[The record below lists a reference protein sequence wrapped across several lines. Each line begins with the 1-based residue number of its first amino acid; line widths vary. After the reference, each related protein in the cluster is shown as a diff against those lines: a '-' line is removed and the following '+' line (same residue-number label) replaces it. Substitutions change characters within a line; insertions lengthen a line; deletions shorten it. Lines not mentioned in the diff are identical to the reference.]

1 MKKYFAMAAVATMFA
16 ACTNED
22 VTPQVDA
29 MTGVPIVV
37 KTNIAKPVDS
47 RAITGRDSE
56 EDIENFIL
64 SIQSMNEG
72 DTDYFVLMEQ
82 NEGSWTSSTIGDD
95 GQTLEACNMVWANGN
110 NVDVSALAMGSG
122 TAKTTYRG
130 GTIALPFSADQS
142 TPDAFKAND
151 YLCMDLKEVA
161 PSASGIT
168 VNFEHLMS
176 KVTIAIV
183 AGGNVADVQ
192 VEGTTDVA
200 SYSLSACTF
209 TTEASDA
216 IIKACHDEDADGDG
230 KMVYEAILIP
240 QEVAAG
246 KFAVSFRINDVT
258 YKWTSADAVD
268 FVSGWQYT
276 IELTPKGLEGEALLV
291 KSIEVRGWENDDDV
305 TMGGDA
311 IQQ

>member
-56 EDIENFIL
+56 EEIENFIL
-64 SIQSMNEG
+64 DIRSMNEG

-95 GQTLEACNMVWANGN
+95 GQTSEACDMVWANGN
-110 NVDVSALAMGSG
+110 NVHVSALAMGSG
-122 TAKTTYRG
+122 IAKTTYRG
-130 GTIALPFSADQS
+130 GGTIALPFLADQS
-142 TPDAFKAND
+142 TPGAFKAND
-151 YLCMDLKEVA
+151 HLRMDIAVVA

-192 VEGTTDVA
+192 VEGTADVA
-200 SYSLSACTF
+200 DYSPSEDTF

-258 YKWTSADAVD
+258 YRWTSADAVNLR
-268 FVSGWQYT
+268 SRAQYT

-291 KSIEVRGWENDDDV
+291 KSIEVGTWNNTDG
-305 TMGGDA
+305 TMGGNA